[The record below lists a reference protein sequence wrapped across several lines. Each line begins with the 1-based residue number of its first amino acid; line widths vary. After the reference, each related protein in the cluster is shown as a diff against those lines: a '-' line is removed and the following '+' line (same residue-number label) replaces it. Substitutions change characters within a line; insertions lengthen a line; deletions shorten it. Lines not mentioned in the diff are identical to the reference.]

1 MLKRFWDLESI
12 GITTTGQLHLTPE
25 DKLAWD
31 KVNNSLKFDGQHY
44 AVAVLWR
51 DERLQLPNNLPMPK
65 KRLVS
70 TERKLMKDTEIAVA
84 YQQVLNDYL
93 NKKDICHIPDEEL
106 RPNASACSHIFQL
119 YDPRKQPPKYG

>member
-1 MLKRFWDLESI
+1 M
-12 GITTTGQLHLTPE
+12 
-25 DKLAWD
+25 AWD

-70 TERKLMKDTEIAVA
+70 AERKLMKDTEIAVA

-93 NKKDICHIPDEEL
+93 NKKDICHIPDEE
-106 RPNASACSHIFQL
+106 PTPEC
-119 YDPRKQPPKYG
+119 